1 MTGHKMPEV
10 QLQRCQ
16 RYSWL
21 LFALAVS
28 LAIDPHTFEYS
39 VIYVDGIYTYIEWA
53 SARVPPTPLL
63 GGWAEGGWCG
73 ACLID
78 DDEDDGDDHDEH
90 DDEDDDD
97 DEEEDDDDEEE
108 DDDDDDEDEVI
119 AVVWAHCGHTKHAV
133 GKTMPEETLARS
145 QEKGKE
151 KKKRKRKMLHL
162 RGHTVGP

>member
-1 MTGHKMPEV
+1 M
-10 QLQRCQ
+10 
-16 RYSWL
+16 
-21 LFALAVS
+21 
-28 LAIDPHTFEYS
+28 
-39 VIYVDGIYTYIEWA
+39 
-53 SARVPPTPLL
+53 PPTPLL

-97 DEEEDDDDEEE
+97 DEEEDDEEE
-108 DDDDDDEDEVI
+108 EEDDEDEVI

-162 RGHTVGP
+162 RGHCCRPLKVDGCGRSLVLAHPKKQMVVAKVT